1 MRRVARAS
9 QTCWR
14 ATLESACMALSKPI
28 PNRLIRQN
36 GASHQ
41 AWAWACCGMKR
52 TTEPSSPHA
61 AQPGLA
67 NGMSAPGAQQ
77 TDGTGRQAAT
87 HPRAARRPATP
98 GLVTLE
104 FRHF

>member
-41 AWAWACCGMKR
+41 A
-52 TTEPSSPHA
+52 
-61 AQPGLA
+61 
-67 NGMSAPGAQQ
+67 
-77 TDGTGRQAAT
+77 
-87 HPRAARRPATP
+87 
-98 GLVTLE
+98 
-104 FRHF
+104 